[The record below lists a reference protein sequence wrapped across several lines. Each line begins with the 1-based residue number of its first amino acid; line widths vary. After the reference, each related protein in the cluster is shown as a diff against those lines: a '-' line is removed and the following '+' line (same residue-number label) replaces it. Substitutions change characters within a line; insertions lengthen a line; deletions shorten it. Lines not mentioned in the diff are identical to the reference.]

1 MSQRFAV
8 RAFSLSIRRK
18 IMGIALALI
27 VLMVLTSLL
36 SMIMVRRTGEHF
48 AQLSSNYMPAYGNLA
63 RANIRSLERALTLRR
78 MVIART
84 VSSNDRG
91 KFEALKKVLEEKGA
105 AVESE
110 IRSARALIGG
120 LIQARSS
127 FGDESAL
134 VRIDSRLDSLLRDS
148 RRHLNEEIDRLL
160 KALEANDARAISENL
175 VRVDEFRDDVNRSLD
190 AVRSDMLA
198 LLQADSAVT
207 VDMQRQVMVVAAA
220 LTLFAA
226 ALGVVFAMLVS
237 NGVTVPVRRLL
248 EGTRAVEAGQLDEV
262 IAVTTFDEI
271 GHLTAAFNRMV
282 EQLRLKKRILDTFG
296 RYIDPRVVKGLIDA
310 PTLAAEG
317 QRRVMTV
324 LFCDVAGFTTTS
336 ERMTPQGL
344 VKILNQYFSTMSAP
358 VREHEG
364 IIDKYIGD
372 AIMAYWG
379 PPFNE
384 DSEQTR
390 LAALAAIDMLN
401 RLERLRDSFP
411 EIIGMRNAPISFD
424 LRIGVATGEAL
435 VGSIG
440 SEHMMNYTVIGDTAN
455 LAARLEGANKIYGS
469 HILASEATAM
479 GAADVVETREID
491 LVAMA
496 GQARPERIY
505 EIMARKGCLT
515 SEQEELRARF
525 VEGLEA
531 YRERSWDAAR
541 RAFLQALEIAPEDG
555 PSLTFIRRIDALIA
569 APPEN
574 DWDGSWRL
582 EQK

>member
-63 RANIRSLERALTLRR
+63 RANIRSLERALALRR

-84 VSSNDRG
+84 VSSNDGG
-91 KFEALKKVLEEKGA
+91 KFDALKKVLEEKGA

-120 LIQARSS
+120 LIQDRST

-134 VRIDSRLDSLLRDS
+134 VRIDSRLDSLLRES

-401 RLERLRDSFP
+401 RLARLRDSFP

-469 HILASEATAM
+469 RILASEATAM

-496 GQARPERIY
+496 GRARPERIY

-515 SEQEELRARF
+515 SEQAELRARLSD
-525 VEGLEA
+525 GL
-531 YRERSWDAAR
+531 
-541 RAFLQALEIAPEDG
+541 AP
-555 PSLTFIRRIDALIA
+555 
-569 APPEN
+569 
-574 DWDGSWRL
+574 
-582 EQK
+582 

>member
-84 VSSNDRG
+84 VSSNDGG
-91 KFEALKKVLEEKGA
+91 KYDALKKVLEEKGA

-120 LIQARSS
+120 LIQDRST

-134 VRIDSRLDSLLRDS
+134 VRIDSRLDSLLRES

-160 KALEANDARAISENL
+160 KALEANDARAVSENL

-237 NGVTVPVRRLL
+237 NGVTIPVRRLL

-469 HILASEATAM
+469 RILASEATAM

-525 VEGLEA
+525 LEGLEA
-531 YRERSWDAAR
+531 YRQRSWDAAR
-541 RAFLQALEIAPEDG
+541 RAFLQALAIAPEDG